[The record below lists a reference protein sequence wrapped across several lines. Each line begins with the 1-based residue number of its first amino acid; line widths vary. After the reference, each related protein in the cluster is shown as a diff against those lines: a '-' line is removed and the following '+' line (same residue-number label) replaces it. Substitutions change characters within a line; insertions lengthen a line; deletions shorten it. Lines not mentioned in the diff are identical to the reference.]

1 MKRNWERIAEKID
14 ALSLRER
21 GLVFFSFALLTF
33 GLLYSVLIRPV
44 MEQQRI
50 VSRSIAQ
57 QESQI
62 RVANQQFGGIVTARR
77 EDPDAANRR
86 RLEEL
91 RHRIDETRQSMARRQ
106 STLIAADRMAGL
118 LEDLVAR
125 NRNLELV
132 DLKALP
138 PTRVGAGQATGAQT
152 LDAAAVRAAA
162 EGAIFRHGVEITV
175 QGSYFELLEYVR
187 QLEHLPTQLL
197 WGRLD
202 LSVGEYPKVT
212 MKLTLYTLSLDRAWL
227 VV

>member
-1 MKRNWERIAEKID
+1 VKRHWERIAEKID

-21 GLVFFSFALLTF
+21 GLTFFSLALVVL
-33 GLLYSVLIRPV
+33 GLLYSALVRPV
-44 MEQQRI
+44 MEQQR
-50 VSRSIAQ
+50 VMSRSIAQ

-62 RVANQQFGGIVTARR
+62 RVTNQQLGTMITSRR
-77 EDPDAANRR
+77 EHPDAANRR
-86 RLEEL
+86 QLEDL
-91 RHRIDETRQSMARRQ
+91 KRRIGDTRQSLAQRQ

-132 DLKALP
+132 DLKSLP
-138 PTRVGAGQATGAQT
+138 PPRVGAGSAGAKA
-152 LDAAAVRAAA
+152 DSSPPRPD
-162 EGAIFRHGVEITV
+162 ERAIFRHGVELTV
-175 QGSYFELLEYVR
+175 QGGYMDLLEYVR
-187 QLEHLPTQLL
+187 QLERLPTQLL
-197 WGRLD
+197 WGKID